1 MKPFALTA
9 KARADLH
16 SIGLVTQKHWGKEQ
30 RNRYLKQLDDTFR
43 LLAGNPQAGM
53 SCDEIRP
60 GYRKFPRGS
69 HVIFYRSATD
79 CVIEIVR
86 ILHRSMDLETGMT
99 AN

>member
-16 SIGLVTQKHWGKEQ
+16 SIGLVTQNHWGKEQ
-30 RNRYLKQLDDTFR
+30 RNRYLKQLDDTFH

-69 HVIFYRSATD
+69 HVIFYRNAPD
-79 CVIEIVR
+79 CMIEIVR
-86 ILHRSMDLETGMT
+86 VLHRSMDIETGMPG
-99 AN
+99 N